1 MAKNTAHFCEN
12 RKNHGKITAVYI
24 AANLLKLMVSI
35 SRKMYILGK
44 IHTTMT
50 LPSHILPV
58 SNKAHGLW

>member
-1 MAKNTAHFCEN
+1 MAKNTTHFCEN
-12 RKNHGKITAVYI
+12 GKKRAVYV
-24 AANLLKLMVSI
+24 AANLLKLMVPY

-50 LPSHILPV
+50 SPLHIPPV